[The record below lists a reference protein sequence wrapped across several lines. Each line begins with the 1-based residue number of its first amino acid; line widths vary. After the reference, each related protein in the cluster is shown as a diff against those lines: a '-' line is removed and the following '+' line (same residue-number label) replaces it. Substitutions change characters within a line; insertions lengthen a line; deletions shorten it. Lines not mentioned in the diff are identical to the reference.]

1 MSKLR
6 GFFAELVRRQMFR
19 TVGAYRVPDFVHF
32 LSASWR
38 AAQDLKDVNV
48 A

>member
-19 TVGAYRVPDFVHF
+19 TVGAYRVSG
-32 LSASWR
+32 LSAFCPLSGR
-38 AAQDLKDVNV
+38 LCKI
-48 A
+48 